1 VKTLLFEQWQ
11 GGHYFN
17 YLECLIP
24 TLAEFCDEVV
34 VAVTE
39 RAASSELFARQLAP
53 LAWLGNVRFDTEVP
67 FPQGSGLAFRRQ
79 LGTNVLEAIARHR
92 PDFVFLPS
100 ADEQLLALPL
110 LALSG
115 RRRALRGVAIEAVI
129 HYPSYTASVNGRERL
144 VSAVQRG
151 LLRSGVFSQLHFVNY
166 LQYEDVQTHRWWWQG
181 MARAAGDPVPQ
192 PPPLGRRAARVA
204 LGLDPGG
211 RYLGMIGGLDARKSV
226 PATLAAF
233 RAAKLPLTD
242 RFLLAG
248 QLTPEYAKLVRED
261 YADLVGSGRL
271 VVLDRFLSNQEL
283 AQGFAALDVHCSV
296 YHHFAGLSSLMLKS
310 VAAGAPVIVGD
321 QPSWARATVRRFGV
335 GHIADHRSVA
345 GFARV
350 LTQALDASDGAPPSE
365 AVERL
370 LRFHSL
376 ANFTEGLVERAALAA
391 GRPRPA
397 PVLPWS
403 WVVEALAPERRLLR

>member
-1 VKTLLFEQWQ
+1 MKTLLFEQWQ

-17 YLECLIP
+17 YLEYLIP
-24 TLAEFCDEVV
+24 ALAEFSGEVV
-34 VAVTE
+34 AAVTE

-53 LAWLGNVRFDTEVP
+53 LAALANVRFDTSVP
-67 FPQGSGLAFRRQ
+67 FPEGRGLAFRRQ
-79 LGTNVLEAIARHR
+79 LGTNLLATIARHR
-92 PDFVFLPS
+92 PDFVFLTS

-115 RRRALRGVAIEAVI
+115 HRGVLRGVAVEAVI
-129 HYPSYTASVNGRERL
+129 HYPSFTATATSRERL
-144 VSAVQRG
+144 VSGLQRG

-166 LQYEDVQTHRWWWQG
+166 LQYEDVQARGWWWG
-181 MARAAGDPVPQ
+181 RCARAAGDPE
-192 PPPLGRRAARVA
+192 PPPLRLERRAARVA

-233 RAAKLPLTD
+233 RAAKLPVTD

-248 QLTPEYAKLVRED
+248 HMTPEYAKLVRED
-261 YADLVGSGRL
+261 YADLVANGTL

-296 YHHFAGLSSLMLKS
+296 YQRFAGLSTLMLRS
-310 VAAGAPVIVGD
+310 IAAGVPVVVGD
-321 QPSWARATVRRFGV
+321 QPGWARATVRRFGV
-335 GHIADHRSVA
+335 GHVADQRSVEAFA
-345 GFARV
+345 GV
-350 LTQALDASDGAPPSE
+350 LTQALDASNGAPPSE
-365 AVERL
+365 AVVRL
-370 LRFHSL
+370 LRFHSI
-376 ANFTEGLVERAALAA
+376 ANFTDGLVERAALAA
-391 GRPRPA
+391 GRARPKA
-397 PVLPWS
+397 VLPWS